1 MGGSNL
7 QAGPMSN
14 VLAAYL
20 REHDKYEPADAR
32 YLQNHKGHL
41 MYVRPEE
48 THVTPELVKAATFSG
63 THDELVERLRAIDEA
78 GYTQMTVQLVH
89 GHEGALEDWAAVFDA
104 V

>member
-1 MGGSNL
+1 
-7 QAGPMSN
+7 
-14 VLAAYL
+14 
-20 REHDKYEPADAR
+20 
-32 YLQNHKGHL
+32 

-63 THDELVERLRAIDEA
+63 THDELVERIRAIDEA

-89 GHEGALEDWAAVFDA
+89 GYESALEEWAELFDA

>member
-1 MGGSNL
+1 
-7 QAGPMSN
+7 
-14 VLAAYL
+14 
-20 REHDKYEPADAR
+20 
-32 YLQNHKGHL
+32 

-48 THVTPELVKAATFSG
+48 THVTPELVKATTFSG

-78 GYTQMTVQLVH
+78 GYTQMTVQVVH